1 MTTPRKPSSFV
12 GDVERP
18 HPTSSERF
26 GDEAQ
31 TMPVRLGD
39 SWSEFV
45 QAAEG
50 TNDADAP
57 KRLGYSVPIL
67 DDMKGILQWD

>member
-12 GDVERP
+12 GDVEKP
-18 HPTSSERF
+18 HPTSSDCF

-31 TMPVRLGD
+31 AMPVRLGD
-39 SWSEFV
+39 LWSEFV
-45 QAAEG
+45 HAAEE
-50 TNDADAP
+50 TRDPDAP
-57 KRLGYSVPIL
+57 NRLGYSVPIL